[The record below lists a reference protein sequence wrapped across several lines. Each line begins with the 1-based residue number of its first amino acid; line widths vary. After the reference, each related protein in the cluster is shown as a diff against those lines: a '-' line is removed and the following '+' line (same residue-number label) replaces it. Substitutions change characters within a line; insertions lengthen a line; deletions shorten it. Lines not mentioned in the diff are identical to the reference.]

1 MSTNHVDHVETLTP
15 VEARQGVISG
25 RVRLVLLTS
34 LALVIVAFAVVY
46 VVGWWTWVALG

>member
-1 MSTNHVDHVETLTP
+1 MDTDHIAHPETLTP

-34 LALVIVAFAVVY
+34 LALVIVAFATVY
-46 VVGWWTWVALG
+46 VVGW